1 MARGRESP
9 LQTVQSVPASVRSPR
24 SDERR
29 ATWVLGIL
37 KLKGHMQVLG
47 LNLGKKQG
55 LRQTF
60 PAFEKSQDKEELQV
74 QAQFFDGKSCY
85 L

>member
-1 MARGRESP
+1 
-9 LQTVQSVPASVRSPR
+9 
-24 SDERR
+24 
-29 ATWVLGIL
+29 
-37 KLKGHMQVLG
+37 MQVLG

-74 QAQFFDGKSCY
+74 QAQFFNGKSCY